1 MFYSKFISFI
11 INFWLDRKMYKNKT
25 IFVLMISYMIGL
37 SDAYKKSYSQSTSNV
52 RQSNGIVVKIID
64 GDTIK
69 VKKDDNVVVN
79 VRLM

>member
-1 MFYSKFISFI
+1 
-11 INFWLDRKMYKNKT
+11 
-25 IFVLMISYMIGL
+25 MISYMIGL

-69 VKKDDNVVVN
+69 VKKDDNVIVN